1 MVGVWDFLFHS
12 SISSIFL
19 YLSLPPPPKKF
30 LGMGGPKLE
39 GSGDHGDVLRYADLQ
54 VTTITHRFTD

>member
-1 MVGVWDFLFHS
+1 MLGAGDFLFHS
-12 SISSIFL
+12 SISNISL
-19 YLSLPPPPKKF
+19 YLSFPPPKKF